1 MNGVAIQTVLIRDEA
16 ANPTTY
22 EFVESTTAAQDNR
35 RRHRHLKEAAVEKSV
50 RSYITYLRLQRPT
63 VVYEFPMR
71 DPSRLAS
78 VPLSPLSLDGAL
90 GRQIV
95 EIAHVGGALAT
106 LVRSRHRQTIPFP

>member
-22 EFVESTTAAQDNR
+22 EFVESTTAAQHNR

-71 DPSRLAS
+71 DPSRPAS
-78 VPLSPLSLDGAL
+78 VPFIPAESRRRARSAN
-90 GRQIV
+90 RR
-95 EIAHVGGALAT
+95 IAHLG
-106 LVRSRHRQTIPFP
+106 